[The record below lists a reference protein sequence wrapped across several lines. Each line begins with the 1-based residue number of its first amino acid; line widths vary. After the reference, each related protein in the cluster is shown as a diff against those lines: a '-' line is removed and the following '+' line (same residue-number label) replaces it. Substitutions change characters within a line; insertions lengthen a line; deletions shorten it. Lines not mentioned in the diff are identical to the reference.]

1 MIPDTHKHYYGD
13 ETRWFVGKVVQTHG
27 DPEELGR
34 VKVRIYGV
42 HPDNQNDATVDD
54 LPFASVVVPTTEGG
68 SSGFGAT
75 VGLKEGAQVFGIFLD
90 GKNSQLPLVLGSIPK
105 NERLQTPRYNESRPF
120 ANEKSIGNAN
130 VVNTVPR
137 QSGNEEGV
145 KIDTGQG
152 NGRVTM
158 ANQNATRN
166 QPLDP
171 KLMLVLQRAATDAGV
186 DVVVFS
192 GGQFRRDSGNPRR
205 VGSIRHDEGLAAD
218 VHLFSG
224 KQRLSTAREHPVVAK
239 FISAAVA
246 AGAKGIGCGPGYMG
260 SVGIH
265 VDMWG
270 AQAGSRTWGRNA
282 RSVNTPSWVLAA
294 YDLGLKY
301 GGSGKPGLVPKELVA
316 NKIKEKSQATS
327 EFSTEAQKAIN
338 RRAALE
344 GTKSN
349 DVGKTS
355 NTGFTTV
362 STTTG
367 HESVKDVPV
376 AAVMTNDIPTQDI
389 QKKGS
394 DTSTISDLTGGSNTN
409 GTLDEV
415 IIQANPKGMDVA
427 LREVVGVPDNK
438 VSNIV
443 KDASPIEDEIKQAV
457 DVLQQSGGIEQD
469 TGTKAAAASKKV
481 SREIG
486 DPFGFLN
493 EFGGIGS
500 GVSNIVPALVSQA
513 FGKEGVSDIETD
525 TNFVNKGI
533 KLTNENGGK
542 EVPPPIVKSGG
553 TSNVSNVITNPTGE
567 PPNDRI
573 TYTVGL
579 NDGDWAGANSRGTA
593 VGGTFDFKSLQTYDH
608 IEAEMKFA
616 YDQREIT
623 SLIIDWSRLP
633 NGYDN
638 YNVDTIH
645 EDVKRKHNERYGS
658 EVVNADPL
666 SYGLQTNFYVHQ
678 SGVVKKVVPA
688 KESVKSL
695 KYPKERNDIYAN
707 CLFVMINSSPDS
719 PPTAKLWESL
729 NEIIKAFISIFPG
742 GEILGTKDL
751 APLNSTDGPGFDV
764 RGYVARKFGKDTTF
778 IDTTVTSIPSASEL
792 ADREPESIVT
802 PMSSQNKKPNI
813 NDTVKTATART
824 VNFDEIAKSYQE
836 NNLAVIDAQR
846 QKAEESRKSVAA
858 DGSGKSSDKVK
869 VLDDTIENSL
879 TSNLFHKTEALK
891 NGLRFD
897 KSSKTFK
904 GNT

>member
-13 ETRWFVGKVVQTHG
+13 ETRWFVGKVVQAHG

-34 VKVRIYGV
+34 IKVRIYGV
-42 HPDNQNDATVDD
+42 HPDNQADAEIYD
-54 LPFASVVVPTTEGG
+54 LPWASAVVPTTEGG

-75 VGLKEGAQVFGIFLD
+75 VGLKEGAQVFGIFMD

-105 NERLQTPRYNESRPF
+105 NERLRTPRYNERKPVP
-120 ANEKSIGNAN
+120 NDRSIGNSN
-130 VVNTVPR
+130 VGTQVSR
-137 QSGNEEGV
+137 QEGNKDGV

-171 KLMLVLQRAATDAGV
+171 KLLLILQSAATDAGV

-246 AGAKGIGCGPGYMG
+246 AGAKGIGAGPGYMG

-270 AQAGSRTWGRNA
+270 AKAGSKTWGRNA
-282 RSVNTPSWVLAA
+282 RSANTPSWVLAA

-301 GGSGKPGLVPKELVA
+301 GGSGKPGLVPKELIA
-316 NKIKEKSQATS
+316 NKVKEKSQATS
-327 EFSTEAQKAIN
+327 EFSNEAQKAVN

-355 NTGFTTV
+355 DTGFTTV

-367 HESVKDVPV
+367 YDEIKDLPV

-409 GTLDEV
+409 GILDEV
-415 IIQANPKGMDVA
+415 VIQANPKGMDVA

-443 KDASPIEDEIKQAV
+443 KKASPIEDEIKQAV
-457 DVLQQSGGIEQD
+457 DVQQSGGIEQD
-469 TGTKAAAASKKV
+469 TGAKAATASKKV
-481 SREIG
+481 SKEIG

-493 EFGGIGS
+493 EFGGIGN

-525 TNFVNKGI
+525 TEFVNKGI

-542 EVPPPIVKSGG
+542 ETPPPIVKSGG
-553 TSNVSNVITNPTGE
+553 TSNVSNVVTNPTGE

-573 TYTVGL
+573 TYVVGL
-579 NDGDWAGANSRGTA
+579 DDGKWAGANSRGTA

-623 SLIIDWSRLP
+623 SLIIDWSNLP

-638 YNVDTIH
+638 YNVDRIH

-658 EVVNADPL
+658 DAVNADPL
-666 SYGLQTNFYVHQ
+666 RYGLQTNFYIHQ
-678 SGVVKKVVPA
+678 SGTVKKVVPA
-688 KESVKSL
+688 KEAVKSL

-729 NEIIKAFISIFPG
+729 NEVIRAFIDIFPG

-778 IDTTVTSIPSASEL
+778 TDTIVTSIPSASEL
-792 ADREPESIVT
+792 ADREPETIVT
-802 PMSSQNKKPNI
+802 PMTNQNKKPKI
-813 NDTVKTATART
+813 KDTVKTATAKP
-824 VNFDEIAKSYQE
+824 VNFDQIAEAYH
-836 NNLAVIDAQR
+836 NNNAVVIDAQR
-846 QKAEESRKSVAA
+846 QKAQEVRQSVAA
-858 DGSGKSSDKVK
+858 DGSGKSSSKVK
-869 VLDDTIENSL
+869 VLDDAIENSL
-879 TSNLFHKTEALK
+879 TSNLHHKSEALK

-897 KSSKTFK
+897 QTSKTFK
-904 GNT
+904 GTT